1 MRHDVG
7 RGARIV
13 SALAVALCA
22 AGPGMAQDRVSILLG
37 SHHVNAS
44 FDFEEINP
52 GAFLTWEGDQ
62 VDWTVGGF
70 RNSYGG
76 ASAAVMLGM
85 PVYERGPAQIA
96 LTAGLAV
103 YPGDGR
109 RFAVRAGDVVP
120 LGGIRA
126 RYGNAFVQV
135 FPSDGNTTDAIVS
148 FGLTFS
154 LTDAAE

>member
-1 MRHDVG
+1 M
-7 RGARIV
+7 
-13 SALAVALCA
+13 ALAAAFCA
-22 AGPGMAQDRVSILLG
+22 ASPGAAQDRVSILLG

-44 FDFEEINP
+44 FDFEEFNP
-52 GAFLTWEGDQ
+52 GAFLTWEGAR

-76 ASAAVMLGM
+76 ASAAVMLGL
-85 PVYERGPAQIA
+85 PIYERGEAQIA
-96 LTAGLAV
+96 LTGGLAV

-135 FPSDGNTTDAIVS
+135 FPSDGNTTDAIIS

-154 LTDAAE
+154 LKDSAE